1 MNHQMN
7 EFLKD
12 LADVL
17 EKHNGGLS
25 YTNADDGIR
34 AYVGDIWNGSVNIGW
49 PMNGNTQDI
58 RQMIS
63 ED

>member
-17 EKHNGGLS
+17 EKHNAGLG
-25 YTNADDGIR
+25 YTTSDDGVH
-34 AYVGDIWNGSVNIGW
+34 AYVGENWDGSVSIGW
-49 PMNGNTQDI
+49 PMCGNVKEI
-58 RQMIS
+58 RKMIS